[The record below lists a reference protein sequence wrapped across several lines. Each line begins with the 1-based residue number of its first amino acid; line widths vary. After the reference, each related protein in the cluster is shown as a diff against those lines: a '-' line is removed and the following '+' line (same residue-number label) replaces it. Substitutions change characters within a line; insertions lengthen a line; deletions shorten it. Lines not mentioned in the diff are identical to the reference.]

1 MSFGQKLRQLR
12 AENRL
17 TQQELSELM
26 DVSVVAVQS
35 WEGDR
40 KRPGMEALIGLSRV
54 LQVSIDELLET
65 GMQTENAGLSSPEWT
80 LITGYRSLDE
90 YGKRA
95 VESICGIELER
106 MNAKNIR
113 KTAGKVVPFTAH
125 TRKIPYFAL
134 PSAAGYST
142 PLDDMPYEMIEVDDS
157 VPGSADFAI
166 YIQGNSMM
174 PYIHDGQMVFVH
186 RQEELAIG
194 DVGIFSVD
202 GAMYCKQYD
211 KKPDGT
217 LMLVSAN
224 EALKESNI
232 VISPDSGQTVA
243 VCGKV
248 LLGRKIP
255 LPEYLS
261 EN

>member
-12 AENRL
+12 ARNRL

-54 LQVSIDELLET
+54 LQVSIDELVGT
-65 GMQTENAGLSSPEWT
+65 GAQTGGTTLSSPEWT

-90 YGKRA
+90 FGKRA
-95 VESICGIELER
+95 VESICSIELER
-106 MNAKNIR
+106 MNAKNVR
-113 KTAGKVVPFTAH
+113 KTTSKIVSFETH
-125 TRKIPYFAL
+125 SRKIPYFAL

-202 GAMYCKQYD
+202 GAMYCKQYY
-211 KKPDGT
+211 KEQNGT
-217 LMLVSAN
+217 LILASAN

-232 VISPDSGQTVA
+232 VISPDSGQTVV

-255 LPEYLS
+255 LPGYLS

>member
-12 AENRL
+12 IENRL
-17 TQQELSELM
+17 TQQELSGLI

-35 WEGDR
+35 WERDR
-40 KRPGMEALIGLSRV
+40 KRPGMDALTRLSHV
-54 LQVSIDELLET
+54 LNVSADELLGIEKYNSDT
-65 GMQTENAGLSSPEWT
+65 ILSEPERV
-80 LITGYRSLDE
+80 LITGYRSLDKF
-90 YGKRA
+90 GKHA
-95 VESICGIELER
+95 VESICSIELER
-106 MNAKNIR
+106 MNAKNIQ
-113 KTAGKVVPFTAH
+113 KTAGKIVPFGAH

-134 PSAAGYST
+134 PSAAGYSA

-186 RQEELAIG
+186 RQEELSIG

-217 LMLVSAN
+217 LMLISAN
-224 EALKESNI
+224 ETLKESNI
-232 VISPDSGQTVA
+232 IISPDSGQTVT

-255 LPEYLS
+255 LPEYIFQ
-261 EN
+261 N